1 PRMEWGI
8 ATLPY
13 DEDAGP
19 ANWSGGFSLSIPAG
33 AENPEAAWEFIKCMT
48 GPEGQASWA
57 RDTQAQPTNLI
68 AATDP
73 VLSASPGWEV
83 VDQALQNSTGGVF
96 VSEYPNWNEQ
106 LDLVL
111 EQVWTG
117 ELSPQEALDQAQA
130 AVEDAIQ

>member
-1 PRMEWGI
+1 M
-8 ATLPY
+8 
-13 DEDAGP
+13 
-19 ANWSGGFSLSIPAG
+19 S
-33 AENPEAAWEFIKCMT
+33 

-73 VLSASPGWEV
+73 VLLANPNWAV
-83 VDQALQNSTGGVF
+83 VDEALKTSTGGVY
-96 VSEYPNWNEQ
+96 VPAYPNWNEQ

-111 EQVWTG
+111 EQVWAGDLT
-117 ELSPQEALDQAQA
+117 PQEALDQAQA

>member
-1 PRMEWGI
+1 MDWGI
-8 ATLPY
+8 GMLPY
-13 DEDAGP
+13 NEAP
-19 ANWSGGFSLSIPAG
+19 ADWSGGFSLSIPAG

-48 GPEGQASWA
+48 GPEGQTSWA

-68 AATDP
+68 AAKDP

-83 VDQALQNSTGGVF
+83 VDQALQVSTGGTYL
-96 VSEYPNWNEQ
+96 SGYPNWNEQ